1 MRSWTRTFTQSPDGL
16 LHSNGAECCAIG
28 ACCPPGSPQQSA
40 ALAKIVRRD
49 SGLTE
54 DQAARA
60 AARVL
65 ESFDLVPKGTGGP
78 LVQAIAEAV
87 RHGAP

>member
-40 ALAKIVRRD
+40 ALAKV
-49 SGLTE
+49 TMP
-54 DQAARA
+54 ARA
-60 AARVL
+60 GREVQPKRSFEVTANDRRFLRSLRIAAD
-65 ESFDLVPKGTGGP
+65 ET
-78 LVQAIAEAV
+78 AEPV
-87 RHGAP
+87 E